1 MKTLVPILILTSIFI
16 LAIPVYA
23 IDTEGY
29 DTVTLSKTKDIPS
42 PFCPATKIS
51 DNSKC
56 MDCHALIP
64 DETGK
69 PKFGLQEL
77 KTNAGYEDMPYGM
90 SIVFRDGEKLPYYLI
105 GGTDSPGLRKA
116 SEYMYRHP
124 EFKKI
129 IIELHTPGGSIMD
142 AWRSIGIMEEMQK
155 KGIVIETRVYGMSA
169 SAGVILMVGGTEGHR
184 FVNPHA
190 EIMIHKVWTFS
201 MFDLKNP
208 DTAEDQANT
217 LKHFQTN
224 INNWLVSRSKLTK
237 EKIEE
242 CIFKKDFWMTG
253 TEAVEYGLADGF
265 ID

>member
-1 MKTLVPILILTSIFI
+1 MKTLVPILILISILI

-23 IDTEGY
+23 LDTTGY
-29 DTVTLSKTKDIPS
+29 DTVTLSTTKEPPT
-42 PFCPATKIS
+42 PFCPVTKMS

-56 MDCHALIP
+56 MDCHAMLP
-64 DETGK
+64 GN
-69 PKFGLQEL
+69 KFGLKEL
-77 KTNAGYEDMPYGM
+77 KADAGYEDMPFGM
-90 SIVFRDGEKLPYYLI
+90 SIVIRGEEKFPYYLI
-105 GGTDSPGLRKA
+105 GGTNAPGLRKA

-142 AWRSIGIMEEMQK
+142 AWRSIGIMSEMEA
-155 KGIVIETRVYGMSA
+155 KGIIIETRVYGMSA
-169 SAGVILMVGGTEGHR
+169 SAGVILMAGGTKGHR
-184 FVNPHA
+184 FVSPYA

-253 TEAVEYGLADGF
+253 ITAVELGLADGF
-265 ID
+265 IQ